1 MFRHILCFI
10 QIPFKICTQYTY
22 TRVHTHTDRGFWR
35 SGGYPLLQLSQS
47 PPNQPAPLP
56 IFLQVPTSSMP
67 IHLWLKI
74 LANLMLPSLQE
85 TRKWWWWWSSTLLL
99 PGGVYSPQTLQQSF
113 IDLLYIWEYIPF
125 PYLPQYFPL
134 LFPHTLFL
142 SASYFLIL
150 SISSPPPP
158 PVIRITVQ
166 KTLNKKC
173 IFFFAFFISKKLAF
187 SDFVCVFYSLKLKIK
202 IKKITENFNL
212 SISLRRHQE

>member
-1 MFRHILCFI
+1 MVRLYIFYFFIPPPPPPRPAKPILSILLPVTFFLGNHNTLAKHILYMLRHILCFI

-150 SISSPPPP
+150 SISSPPLP
-158 PVIRITVQ
+158 
-166 KTLNKKC
+166 L
-173 IFFFAFFISKKLAF
+173 
-187 SDFVCVFYSLKLKIK
+187 
-202 IKKITENFNL
+202 
-212 SISLRRHQE
+212 